1 MNPSMNALL
10 DFLRTTNTIDLIAAV
25 FTLILVVRGAIK
37 GISGEIGQLL
47 ALFFAFGF
55 VWFTYTPLCD
65 YAASVTWLPKA
76 LSGRGFWVFTLLL
89 LAGILIFWG
98 FQKLFTETIRL
109 VVNQPLDAVLGA
121 VFSLCKVL
129 VLFTVAYVCGLL
141 QGSDYLK
148 RFFDKESVIGQFITP
163 AVLHFTEYRDGVTEA
178 LQSEKVKSFWSR
190 TKTNP

>member
-1 MNPSMNALL
+1 MTTIL
-10 DFLRTTNTIDLIAAV
+10 DFLRATNTIDLIAAV
-25 FTLILVVRGAIK
+25 LTLVLLIQGAIK

-55 VWFTYTPLCD
+55 IWFTYVPLCD
-65 YAASVTWLPKA
+65 YTDAATWVPKA
-76 LSGRGFWVFTLLL
+76 LAGRGFWVFTLLL
-89 LAGILIFWG
+89 LVGILIFWG

-121 VFSLCKVL
+121 VFSLCKVI

-141 QGSDYLK
+141 QGSDQL
-148 RFFDKESVIGQFITP
+148 RHFFDKESVIGQFITP
-163 AVLHFTEYRDGVTEA
+163 AVIHFTEYRDGVAEA
-178 LQSEKVKSFWSR
+178 LHADKAKSFWSR

>member
-1 MNPSMNALL
+1 MKTILE
-10 DFLRTTNTIDLIAAV
+10 FLRTTNTIDLVAGV
-25 FTLILVVRGAIK
+25 FTLILVIRGAIK

-55 VWFTYTPLCD
+55 MWFTYTPLCD
-65 YAASVTWLPKA
+65 YAASVAWLPKA
-76 LSGRGFWVFTLLL
+76 LAGRGFWIFTLLL
-89 LAGILIFWG
+89 IVGILIFWG

-109 VVNQPLDAVLGA
+109 AVNQPLDGVLGA

-141 QGSDYLK
+141 QGSEYLK

-163 AVLHFTEYRDGVTEA
+163 AVVHFTEYRDGVADA
-178 LQSEKVKSFWSR
+178 LHADKAKSFWSR